1 MSGTLGT
8 AATEPRAVSE
18 GGWTPRL
25 ILSLISIAVVLE
37 IVSISSTMAS
47 VAMMPIGEHF
57 KTDQIAWVTTAYL
70 LAAAVACP
78 LAGKLAD
85 IHGKRKVFLVCMA
98 IAAVGAL
105 ISAVAPSFLILVL
118 GRALFGVI
126 IACMFLGF
134 SLMRDVFPPKT
145 LALAVS
151 LAAGGMGLMT
161 IPSPFITGLLVDA
174 WGFRSIFW
182 FLLVTLVVMIPL
194 VVLTTAE
201 SPVRSSARLD
211 VVGAALLG
219 GGLAAV
225 LGGISFGPSWGWTGG
240 GTLLLIIGGLALIA
254 IWVPLA
260 LRTTDPLVDLRFFRH
275 GPMFRICLSAGFAYG
290 TISLYATLIPIMCM
304 TPAVLGLGY
313 GFGVDAKGVG
323 LIQIPMGVGSVIGG
337 VLVGRMLRTKFPTL
351 TLAGGA
357 ALMMLGSLVTAFW
370 HGGKVEVLFGI
381 LLFGLG
387 MGATTA
393 SIPNLVIASVPPSV
407 QASMA
412 SMVQASQTLVAS
424 IMPVIAFAVL
434 NSNIATVIDGYGFYS
449 DGSMGVAYLIS
460 GASSLIA
467 IIIVMTLHRHRKS
480 ITARVAAES
489 ATESASN
496 ERDPEP
502 LPAA

>member
-8 AATEPRAVSE
+8 AATPPRAVSE

-25 ILSLISIAVVLE
+25 VLSLISIAVVLE

-85 IHGKRKVFLVCMA
+85 IHGKRKVFLICMA

-105 ISAVAPSFLILVL
+105 VSAVAPNFLVLVL
-118 GRALFGVI
+118 GRALFGVL

-161 IPSPFITGLLVDA
+161 IPSPFITGVLVDA

-182 FLLVTLVVMIPL
+182 FLFVALVVMAPL
-194 VVLTTAE
+194 VVLTTE
-201 SPVRSSARLD
+201 ETPVRNPARLD
-211 VVGAALLG
+211 VVGAVLLG
-219 GGLAAV
+219 GGLAAI
-225 LGGISFGPSWGWTGG
+225 LAGISFGPSWGWADV
-240 GTLLLIIGGLALIA
+240 GTLLLIVGGLAVIA

-260 LRTTDPLVDLRFFRH
+260 LRTVDPIVDLRFFRR
-275 GPMFRICLSAGFAYG
+275 GPMLRICLSAGLAYG
-290 TISLYATLIPIMCM
+290 TISLYATLIPIMSM
-304 TPAVLGLGY
+304 TPSVLGLGY

-337 VLVGRMLRTKFPTL
+337 IVVGRMLRTKFPTL

-357 ALMMLGSLVTAFW
+357 AFMLAASVVTAFS
-370 HGGKVEVLFGI
+370 HTGKPEVLFGI

-393 SIPNLVIASVPPSV
+393 SIPNLTIASVPPSV
-407 QASMA
+407 QASMS
-412 SMVQASQTLVAS
+412 SMVQASQTLLAS
-424 IMPVIAFAVL
+424 ILPVIAFAVL
-434 NSNIATVIDGYGFYS
+434 NSNVATVIDGYGFYA
-449 DGSMGVAYLIS
+449 DNGMTIAYLI
-460 GASSLIA
+460 GGLSSLAA
-467 IIIVMTLHRHRKS
+467 ILVVMTLHRRRHA
-480 ITARVAAES
+480 IAAQA
-489 ATESASN
+489 ATDAAAS

>member
-8 AATEPRAVSE
+8 AAAPHAVPE

-25 ILSLISIAVVLE
+25 VLSLISIAVVLE

-85 IHGKRKVFLVCMA
+85 IHGKRKVFLICMG

-105 ISAVAPSFLILVL
+105 VSAVAPNFLILVI
-118 GRALFGVI
+118 GRALFGVL

-161 IPSPFITGLLVDA
+161 IPSPFITGVLVDA

-182 FLLVTLVVMIPL
+182 FLFAALVVVAPL
-194 VVLTTAE
+194 VVLTTE
-201 SPVRSSARLD
+201 ETPVRNPARLD
-211 VVGAALLG
+211 LLGAALLG
-219 GGLAAV
+219 GGMAAILA
-225 LGGISFGPSWGWTGG
+225 GISFGPSWGWTDA
-240 GTLLLIIGGLALIA
+240 GTVGLIAGGLVVIA
-254 IWVPLA
+254 VWVPLA
-260 LRTTDPLVDLRFFRH
+260 LRTTDPIVDLRFFRH
-275 GPMFRICLSAGFAYG
+275 GPMLRICLSAGLAYG
-290 TISLYATLIPIMCM
+290 AISLYATLIPIMSM
-304 TPAVLGLGY
+304 TPSALGLGY

-337 VLVGRMLRTKFPTL
+337 IVVGRMLRTKFPTL

-357 ALMMLGSLVTAFW
+357 AFMLAASVMTGFW
-370 HGGKVEVLFGI
+370 HTGEPEVLVGI

-393 SIPNLVIASVPPSV
+393 SIPNLTIASVPPSV
-407 QASMA
+407 QASMS
-412 SMVQASQTLVAS
+412 SMVQASQTLISSVL
-424 IMPVIAFAVL
+424 PVIAFAVL
-434 NSNIATVIDGYGFYS
+434 NSNVATVVEGYGFYADS
-449 DGSMGVAYLIS
+449 GVTIAYLIGGVS
-460 GASSLIA
+460 ALAAIA
-467 IIIVMTLHRHRKS
+467 VVMTLHRQRRT
-480 ITARVAAES
+480 IVAQAAVES
-489 ATESASN
+489 APRE
-496 ERDPEP
+496 EDPDT
-502 LPAA
+502 LVKV

>member
-1 MSGTLGT
+1 MPGTLDNLAVPPHT
-8 AATEPRAVSE
+8 ARE

-25 ILSLISIAVVLE
+25 VLSLISIAVVLE

-85 IHGKRKVFLVCMA
+85 IHGKRKVFLICMA
-98 IAAVGAL
+98 VAAFGAL
-105 ISAVAPSFLILVL
+105 VSAVATSFLVLVI
-118 GRALFGVI
+118 GRALFGVL

-182 FLLVTLVVMIPL
+182 FLFIALVVMIPL
-194 VVLTTAE
+194 VVLSTDET
-201 SPVRSSARLD
+201 PVRNPARLD
-211 VVGAALLG
+211 LVGAVLLG
-219 GGLAAV
+219 GGLAAI
-225 LGGISFGPSWGWTGG
+225 LAGISFGPTWGWTDG
-240 GTLLLIIGGLALIA
+240 GTLDLVVGGVVLIA
-254 IWVPLA
+254 IWVPMA
-260 LRTTDPLVDLRFFRH
+260 LRMTDPIVDLRFFRR
-275 GPMFRICLSAGFAYG
+275 GPMLRICLSAGLAYG
-290 TISLYATLIPIMCM
+290 TISLYATLIPIMSM
-304 TPAVLGLGY
+304 TPAALGLGY
-313 GFGVDAKGVG
+313 GFSVDAKGVG

-337 VLVGRMLRTKFPTL
+337 VLVGRLLRTKFPTV

-357 ALMMLGSLVTAFW
+357 GLMLAASVVTSFW
-370 HGGKVEVLFGI
+370 HTGKPEVLVGI

-387 MGATTA
+387 MGMTTA
-393 SIPNLVIASVPPSV
+393 SVPNLVIASVPQSV
-407 QASMA
+407 QASMS

-424 IMPVIAFAVL
+424 VLPVIAFAVL
-434 NSNIATVIDGYGFYS
+434 NSNVATVIDGYGFYS
-449 DGSMGVAYLIS
+449 DHGMTIAYLIG
-460 GASSLIA
+460 GASSLAA
-467 IIIVMTLHRHRKS
+467 ILVAMTLHRRRQT
-480 ITARVAAES
+480 IAAQAAES
-489 ATESASN
+489 ASS

-502 LPAA
+502 VQAA

>member
-1 MSGTLGT
+1 MSGTLG
-8 AATEPRAVSE
+8 AAANPPRTGQE

-25 ILSLISIAVVLE
+25 VLSLISIAVVLE

-47 VAMMPIGEHF
+47 VAMMPIGAHF

-85 IHGKRKVFLVCMA
+85 IHGKRKVFLACMA
-98 IAAVGAL
+98 VAAFGAL
-105 ISAVAPSFLILVL
+105 VSAVAPSFLILVI
-118 GRALFGVI
+118 GRALFGTL

-161 IPSPFITGLLVDA
+161 IPSPFITGVLVDA

-182 FLLVTLVVMIPL
+182 FLFIALIVMAPL
-194 VVLTTAE
+194 VVLSTEET
-201 SPVRSSARLD
+201 PVRNPARLD
-211 VVGAALLG
+211 LVGAALLG
-219 GGLAAV
+219 GGLAAI
-225 LGGISFGPSWGWTGG
+225 LAGISFGPSWGWTDS
-240 GTLLLIIGGLALIA
+240 GTLLMIIGGLAVIA

-260 LRTTDPLVDLRFFRH
+260 LRTKDPIVDLRFFRR
-275 GPMFRICLSAGFAYG
+275 GPMLRICLSAGLAYG
-290 TISLYATLIPIMCM
+290 TISLYATLIPIMSM
-304 TPAVLGLGY
+304 TPAALGLDY

-337 VLVGRMLRTKFPTL
+337 IVVGRMLRTKFPTL

-357 ALMMLGSLVTAFW
+357 TLMLSASVVTGFW
-370 HGGKVEVLFGI
+370 HAGKPEVLFGI

-393 SIPNLVIASVPPSV
+393 SIPNLTIASVPPSV
-407 QASMA
+407 QASMS
-412 SMVQASQTLVAS
+412 SMVQASQTLLAS
-424 IMPVIAFAVL
+424 ILPVIAFAVL
-434 NSNIATVIDGYGFYS
+434 NSNVATVIDGYGFYS
-449 DGSMGVAYLIS
+449 DNGMTIAYLI
-460 GASSLIA
+460 GGVSSLAA
-467 IIIVMTLHRHRKS
+467 ILVVLTLHRRRQA
-480 ITARVAAES
+480 IVAQAAADS
-489 ATESASN
+489 APS

-502 LPAA
+502 AQVA